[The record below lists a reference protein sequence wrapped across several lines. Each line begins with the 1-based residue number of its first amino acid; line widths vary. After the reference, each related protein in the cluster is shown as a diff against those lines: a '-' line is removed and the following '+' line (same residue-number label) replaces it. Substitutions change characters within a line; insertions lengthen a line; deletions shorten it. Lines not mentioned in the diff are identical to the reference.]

1 MPSSPQLDAAN
12 SSKRRRCFKISPK
25 KTLQLARFKHLLR
38 IHTLFYSLLLFYF
51 YYYYFFFT
59 NLPALV
65 ALVTK
70 CFENNEKF
78 IMTFRLNV

>member
-1 MPSSPQLDAAN
+1 MPSSPQRTALSADGV
-12 SSKRRRCFKISPK
+12 SRFHQK
-25 KTLQLARFKHLLR
+25 KPLRLARFKHLLR

-65 ALVTK
+65 ALVTR